1 MTRTASCERIANR
14 WSGLFFLDGAG
25 QDKLWFSVPGLKLE
39 LIR

>member
-1 MTRTASCERIANR
+1 MRAHRQPLER
-14 WSGLFFLDGAG
+14 LVFLDGAG